1 MLCESPISTNQFF
14 PIWITFALTFHFYD
28 KNPTMRKKQFIV
40 VMTTKV
46 QPNLLLADTLRK
58 NHRFLLEGG

>member
-1 MLCESPISTNQFF
+1 
-14 PIWITFALTFHFYD
+14 
-28 KNPTMRKKQFIV
+28 MRKKQFIV

-58 NHRFLLEGG
+58 NHRFLLKGG